1 MIEQGSDEWFASRA
15 GKVTASRLADVMAK
29 IKTGEAA
36 TRKNYKAELI
46 CERLTGIKT
55 ESFTTKAMEVGTDR
69 EPVARALFEAK
80 YGLIVDEVGFIDHP
94 TIANSGASPDG
105 LIGLDGLLEIKCP
118 NRSTHLEYFLDGV
131 PPAKYI
137 PQMMWQM
144 ASTGRKWCDFASY
157 NPDFP
162 EHLQLFVVRLHRDDD
177 KIREMESEVM
187 SFLNEVEVILT
198 KLKAKYAD

>member
-1 MIEQGSDEWFASRA
+1 MEQQSAEWFAAKA
-15 GKVTASRLADVMAK
+15 GKVSASRLADVMAK

-36 TRKNYKAELI
+36 TRRNYKTEI
-46 CERLTGIKT
+46 VCERLTGFKT
-55 ESFTTKAMEVGTDR
+55 ESFTTKAMTDGIER
-69 EPVARALFEAK
+69 EPIARALFESRF
-80 YGLIVDEVGFIDHP
+80 GVIVDEVGFIDHP
-94 TIANSGASPDG
+94 TIPNSGASPDG
-105 LIGLDGLLEIKCP
+105 LIGSDGLLEIKCP
-118 NRSTHLEYFLDGV
+118 NRATHLEYFLDGV

-157 NPDFP
+157 SPDFP

-187 SFLNEVEVILT
+187 KFLSEVEEILT
-198 KLKAKYAD
+198 KLKDKK